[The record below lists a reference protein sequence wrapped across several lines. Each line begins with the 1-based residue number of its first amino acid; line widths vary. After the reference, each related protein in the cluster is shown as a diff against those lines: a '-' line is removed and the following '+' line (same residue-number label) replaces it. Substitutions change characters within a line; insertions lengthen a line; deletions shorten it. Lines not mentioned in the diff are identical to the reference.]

1 MSELKGL
8 LLGMAIA
15 AILYVLMRYLPKW
28 FGAIPMILFLGFMI
42 WVMVTSVHGSL
53 IAKLVVLVVGESV
66 LGTIWDETNKQR
78 QKRFKTEIE
87 KMQAKDYSS
96 SKKNKKR

>member
-8 LLGMAIA
+8 LLGVAVA
-15 AILYVLMRYLPKW
+15 LILYVSMRYLPKW

-42 WVMVTSVHGSL
+42 WLMVTSGHGSFL
-53 IAKLVVLVVGESV
+53 SKLVVLVVGESV
-66 LGTIWDETNKQR
+66 LGYIWDDANKQR
-78 QKRFKTEIE
+78 RKQLKKEIE

-96 SKKNKKR
+96 GKHE